1 MIYDPQKA
9 TAGRGA
15 VAPVI
20 RSQRNTDSANT
31 PANDA
36 APTDAEQA
44 TAGRGNFFS
53 RYKTPLIIGGLVLGA
68 IFILSMNRRTK
79 TKK

>member
-44 TAGRGNFFS
+44 TAGRGNFLS
-53 RYKTPLIIGGLVLGA
+53 RYKTPLIIGGVALATLF
-68 IFILSMNRRTK
+68 IFMNRRK
-79 TKK
+79 TK